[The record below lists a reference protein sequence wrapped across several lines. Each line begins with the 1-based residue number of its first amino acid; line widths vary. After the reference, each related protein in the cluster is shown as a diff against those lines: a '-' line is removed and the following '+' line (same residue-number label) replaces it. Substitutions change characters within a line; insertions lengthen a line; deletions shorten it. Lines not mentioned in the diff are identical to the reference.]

1 MSTDASPPRSLPRI
15 ALTLAIVVLAILQ
28 IALTWEFWGS
38 FGDGHDGQRF
48 VFQGLGAM
56 LAIVEALALLVAA
69 DNLARGAPIKA
80 MVAALVFM
88 PTFAVNLGSDI
99 SAIAAYSARDTAA
112 RSQSIAAYD
121 RNETIVREADER
133 LSQMRRILEEQNLN
147 QPAAALAPQVEALR
161 GRIERREAAGLR
173 ISESSRQN
181 LARLESALATAA
193 EIERLAAER
202 DAARSALAEAGARPH
217 ESHAQFETIAT
228 VLQGF
233 GVAATPDDVRVW
245 IAFAVGVVIKLW
257 LAFGLWF
264 ASAGEAPREDVAE
277 QQQALPVEE
286 GAQAGQGE
294 EQGTTP
300 APTAPPPARAP
311 SKSRETLELLDELG
325 GVGRA

>member
-1 MSTDASPPRSLPRI
+1 MSSDASPPRSLPRI

-80 MVAALVFM
+80 MVAALVFI
-88 PTFAVNLGSDI
+88 PTFFVNLGSDI

-112 RSQSIAAYD
+112 RSQSVAAYD
-121 RNETIVREADER
+121 RNATIVREADER
-133 LSQMRRILEEQNLN
+133 LPQMRRILEEQNLV

-173 ISESSRQN
+173 VSESGRQN
-181 LARLESALATAA
+181 LARLETALATAT
-193 EIERLAAER
+193 EIERLNAER
-202 DAARSALAEAGARPH
+202 DAARAALAEVGARPH
-217 ESHAQFETIAT
+217 KSHAQFETIAT

-233 GVAATPDDVRVW
+233 GVAATPHDVQVW

-264 ASAGEAPREDVAE
+264 ASAGEATREEVEGPQNSQPAE
-277 QQQALPVEE
+277 ED
-286 GAQAGQGE
+286 AQADPGQE
-294 EQGTTP
+294 P
-300 APTAPPPARAP
+300 APAPAAPPPARAP
-311 SKSRETLELLDELG
+311 SKSREALELLDELG